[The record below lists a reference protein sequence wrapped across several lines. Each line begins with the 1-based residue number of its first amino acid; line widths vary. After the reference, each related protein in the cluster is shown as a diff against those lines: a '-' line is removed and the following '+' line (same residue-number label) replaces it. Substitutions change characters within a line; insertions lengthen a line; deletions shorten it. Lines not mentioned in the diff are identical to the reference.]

1 VLSKPVVKDI
11 VADALAVCVD
21 NNINVPA
28 LALAKEVTALTEA
41 FVIPAGSITPPVVML
56 FDKPLVIL
64 PMSNLLANFFV

>member
-21 NNINVPA
+21 SNINVPP
-28 LALAKEVTALTEA
+28 LALAKEVTALTEE

-56 FDKPLVIL
+56 FESDLVIE
-64 PMSNLLANFFV
+64 PIII